1 MLQCEFNWLTSLDIN
16 KNTKLTTLTCGTNQI
31 SELDVSALLNL
42 ERLECEC
49 CQLTSLDVSSNTKL
63 RDLACYENR
72 ISELN
77 VTANPALE
85 SLSCFKNQLTTLDM
99 NQNTKLKHLYCYNN
113 HLASLELSNNP
124 ALEDAFIGEQTI
136 SETAAK
142 MLPDGGG
149 YALNFNELVPGMDL
163 SRVTM
168 TDGGTL
174 DTETGIVSY
183 SARPVTVSYT
193 YRTNVPAGTPGNA
206 AELSVSWKAVYDG
219 EAPVLSGDLDGDGEL
234 TSADVVL
241 LARYLA
247 GAETL
252 TEAQLTAADLNA
264 DGVITSADL
273 VLLARKV
280 AWLE

>member
-1 MLQCEFNWLTSLDIN
+1 MLQCEFNWLTSLDIS

-49 CQLTSLDVSSNTKL
+49 CQLTSLDVSNNTKL
-63 RDLACYENR
+63 TMLRCFGNE

-77 VTANPALE
+77 VSALPE
-85 SLSCFKNQLTTLDM
+85 LVELICRNNQLTSLDVSK
-99 NQNTKLKHLYCYNN
+99 NTKLTDLTCSGN

-183 SARPVTVSYT
+183 SMRPETVSYT

-219 EAPVLSGDLDGDGEL
+219 EAPVLSGDMDGDGEL

-280 AWLE
+280 AGLE